1 MRDLHTPETD
11 QLFEAILQLKTVEE
25 CYDLFE
31 DLCTVKELRDIA
43 QRLEV
48 AILLNDGN
56 SYLSVAKKAEVSSV
70 TISRVNRCLLYGTGG
85 YRRAIERLRGEE
97 KTK

>member
-56 SYLSVAKKAEVSSV
+56 SYQSVAKKAEVSSV